1 MKKAFIS
8 IYVLLIL
15 LLFGLTITF
24 IYKENE
30 TNFDTSQALY
40 NKKLS
45 MYEAESLLNILIE
58 EGNVKTNINDDKI
71 LKSFAHKSE
80 LEIYRGDSKIEVN
93 KVKDAKVLS
102 ITAQYKGSISQA
114 ILTYGEDENTKAKIS
129 YKRVYWDCQ
138 KNIYGIMII
147 EIYKINWRKNESISN

>member
-15 LLFGLTITF
+15 LVFGLTITF
-24 IYKENE
+24 IYKEND

-40 NKKLS
+40 NKKIAL
-45 MYEAESLLNILIE
+45 YEAESLLNILIE

>member
-58 EGNVKTNINDDKI
+58 EASVKTNLNDNKI
-71 LKSFAHKSE
+71 IKAFEHKSDFK
-80 LEIYRGDSKIEVN
+80 IDRGDSKIELN
-93 KVKDAKVLS
+93 EEKNAKVLS
-102 ITAQYKGSISQA
+102 ITAKYQGSISQA
-114 ILTYGEDENTKAKIS
+114 ILKYKEDEKKELKIL
-129 YKRVYWDCQ
+129 YK
-138 KNIYGIMII
+138 KIY
-147 EIYKINWRKNESISN
+147 

>member
-15 LLFGLTITF
+15 LVFGLTITF

-30 TNFDTSQALY
+30 MNFDTSQALY

-58 EGNVKTNINDDKI
+58 EDSVKTNLNDNKI
-71 LKSFAHKSE
+71 IKAFDHKSDF
-80 LEIYRGDSKIEVN
+80 EIYRGDSNIEVN

-102 ITAQYKGSISQA
+102 ITAQYKGTMSQA

-129 YKRVYWDCQ
+129 YKRVY
-138 KNIYGIMII
+138 
-147 EIYKINWRKNESISN
+147 

>member
-15 LLFGLTITF
+15 LVFGLTITF
-24 IYKENE
+24 IYKEND

-40 NKKLS
+40 NKKIA

-58 EGNVKTNINDDKI
+58 EGHVKTNLNDNKI
-71 LKSFAHKSE
+71 IKAFYHKSDF
-80 LEIYRGDSKIEVN
+80 EIYRGDSNIEVN

-102 ITAQYKGSISQA
+102 ITAQYKGTMSQA

-129 YKRVYWDCQ
+129 YKRVY
-138 KNIYGIMII
+138 
-147 EIYKINWRKNESISN
+147 

>member
-58 EGNVKTNINDDKI
+58 EGSVKTNLNDNKI
-71 LKSFAHKSE
+71 IKSFVHKSDFK
-80 LEIYRGDSKIEVN
+80 IYRGDSKIEVN

-102 ITAQYKGSISQA
+102 ITAQYKGTMSQA

-129 YKRVYWDCQ
+129 YKRVY
-138 KNIYGIMII
+138 
-147 EIYKINWRKNESISN
+147 

>member
-40 NKKLS
+40 NKKIA

-58 EGNVKTNINDDKI
+58 EGSVKTNLNDNKI
-71 LKSFAHKSE
+71 IKAFKHKSDF
-80 LEIYRGDSKIEVN
+80 EIYRGDSNIEVN

-102 ITAQYKGSISQA
+102 ITAQYKGTMSQA

-129 YKRVYWDCQ
+129 YKRVY
-138 KNIYGIMII
+138 
-147 EIYKINWRKNESISN
+147 

>member
-15 LLFGLTITF
+15 LVFGLTITF
-24 IYKENE
+24 IYKEND

-40 NKKLS
+40 NKKIA

-58 EGNVKTNINDDKI
+58 EGSIKTNLNDNKI
-71 LKSFAHKSE
+71 IKSFVHKSDFK
-80 LEIYRGDSKIEVN
+80 IYRGDSNIEVN

-102 ITAQYKGSISQA
+102 ITAQYKGTMSQA
-114 ILTYGEDENTKAKIS
+114 ILTYGEDESTKAKIS

-147 EIYKINWRKNESISN
+147 EI

>member
-1 MKKAFIS
+1 M
-8 IYVLLIL
+8 LIL
-15 LLFGLTITF
+15 LVFGLTITF
-24 IYKENE
+24 IYKEND

-40 NKKLS
+40 NKKIAL
-45 MYEAESLLNILIE
+45 YEAESLLNILIE

>member
-129 YKRVYWDCQ
+129 YKRVY
-138 KNIYGIMII
+138 
-147 EIYKINWRKNESISN
+147 

>member
-15 LLFGLTITF
+15 LVFGLTITF

-30 TNFDTSQALY
+30 MNFDTSQALY

-58 EGNVKTNINDDKI
+58 EGSVKTNLNDNKI
-71 LKSFAHKSE
+71 IKAFEHKSDFK
-80 LEIYRGDSKIEVN
+80 IHRGDSNIELN
-93 KVKDAKVLS
+93 EEKNAKVLS
-102 ITAQYKGSISQA
+102 ITAKYEGSISQA
-114 ILTYGEDENTKAKIS
+114 ILKYKEDEKKELKIL
-129 YKRVYWDCQ
+129 YK
-138 KNIYGIMII
+138 KIY
-147 EIYKINWRKNESISN
+147 

>member
-15 LLFGLTITF
+15 LVFGLTITF
-24 IYKENE
+24 IYKEND

-40 NKKLS
+40 NKKIA

-58 EGNVKTNINDDKI
+58 EDCIKTNLNDNKFI
-71 LKSFAHKSE
+71 KAFNHKSVF
-80 LEIYRGDSKIEVN
+80 EIHRGDSNIELN
-93 KVKDAKVLS
+93 KVKNAKVLS
-102 ITAQYKGSISQA
+102 ITAKYEGSISQA

-129 YKRVYWDCQ
+129 YKRVY
-138 KNIYGIMII
+138 
-147 EIYKINWRKNESISN
+147 

>member
-15 LLFGLTITF
+15 LVFGLTITF
-24 IYKENE
+24 IYKEND

-40 NKKLS
+40 NKKIA

-58 EGNVKTNINDDKI
+58 EDCIKTNLNDNKFI
-71 LKSFAHKSE
+71 KAFNHKSVF
-80 LEIYRGDSKIEVN
+80 EIHRGDSNIELN
-93 KVKDAKVLS
+93 KVKNAKVLS
-102 ITAQYKGSISQA
+102 ITAKYEGSFSQA

-129 YKRVYWDCQ
+129 YKRVY
-138 KNIYGIMII
+138 
-147 EIYKINWRKNESISN
+147 

>member
-30 TNFDTSQALY
+30 MNFDTSQALY

-58 EGNVKTNINDDKI
+58 EDSVKTNLNDNKI
-71 LKSFAHKSE
+71 IKSFVHKSDF
-80 LEIYRGDSKIEVN
+80 EIYRGHSNIELN
-93 KVKDAKVLS
+93 EEKNAKVLS
-102 ITAQYKGSISQA
+102 ITAKYEGSISQA
-114 ILTYGEDENTKAKIS
+114 ILKYKEDEKKELKIL
-129 YKRVYWDCQ
+129 YK
-138 KNIYGIMII
+138 KIY
-147 EIYKINWRKNESISN
+147 

>member
-15 LLFGLTITF
+15 LVFGLTITF
-24 IYKENE
+24 IYKEND

-40 NKKLS
+40 NKKIAL
-45 MYEAESLLNILIE
+45 YEAESLLNILIE

-129 YKRVYWDCQ
+129 YKRVY
-138 KNIYGIMII
+138 
-147 EIYKINWRKNESISN
+147 